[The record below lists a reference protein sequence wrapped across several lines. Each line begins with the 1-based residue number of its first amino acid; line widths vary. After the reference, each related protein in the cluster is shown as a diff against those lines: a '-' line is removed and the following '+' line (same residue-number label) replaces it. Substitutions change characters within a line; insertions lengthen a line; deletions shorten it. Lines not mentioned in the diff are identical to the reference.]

1 MDAATVLAAL
11 AAVLPPGVDGT
22 LTEILAGAF
31 ILSGA
36 VAQIAALFGLDG
48 VAKVSTTLHTVLQGV
63 AGNYG
68 KAANG
73 QTEGSEP
80 RLPPGAIA
88 A

>member
-68 KAANG
+68 KAANA
-73 QTEGSEP
+73 GSP
-80 RLPPGAIA
+80 A
-88 A
+88 ASPAGPLVS